1 MTPGISVELPS
12 RFARLDRNP
21 TGKRPMNSWQINTL
35 EACCLL
41 AVPLSMILT
50 VLIAGLILG

>member
-1 MTPGISVELPS
+1 MELPS
-12 RFARLDRNP
+12 RSARLDKKS
-21 TGKRPMNSWQINTL
+21 TGKRPMNFWQINTL

-50 VLIAGLILG
+50 VLVAGFILG